1 MDRRTSQKSDTGHR
15 RRDTDRIEAFALLR
29 DKILLGLGSLIVG
42 GLSVAAVFGH
52 IHSTDIALACL
63 TVGAGLLGAPTILRW
78 DEGRGR
84 R

>member
-1 MDRRTSQKSDTGHR
+1 MDNRNSQKRDTGHR
-15 RRDTDRIEAFALLR
+15 RRDSDRAFALLR
-29 DKILLGLGSLIVG
+29 EKILLGLGSIIVI

-52 IHSTDIALACL
+52 IHSTDVAFGCL

-78 DEGRGR
+78 DEGRR

>member
-1 MDRRTSQKSDTGHR
+1 MDRRKGQAADTGQR
-15 RRDTDRIEAFALLR
+15 RREEDFALVR

-78 DEGRGR
+78 DESRGR
-84 R
+84 RR